1 MFDQI
6 FERSDAL
13 RRQLAGPLR
22 EARLT
27 YLGHRAEQGAPR
39 SSLRKLAQYLLVV
52 TERLNL
58 QPEGTVT
65 TTQIERAADQWA
77 RRHGQHHKIKD
88 GFSRKS
94 KSCFVCVATNWLR
107 FLRRLQACRPQRFA
121 QLLANF
127 ARYLD
132 QEKGLASRTIIT
144 RCWVVE
150 DFLGRT
156 LHSKRALHEITIRQ
170 IDEVLARKGT
180 DGGYSRRG
188 IQSYASGLRTFF
200 RYAEQQNLCRRGLAD
215 AIKAPRI
222 YRNEALPASPSWEDV
237 QRLLAN
243 TEGDRPTSI
252 RDRAILMLL
261 AVYGLRSGEVRSLR
275 LEDIDWENDRLH
287 LWRSKTRCTQTF
299 PLCTTVAVSILR
311 YLREVRPRTGFREI
325 FLTLCSPF
333 RPLTSSAVF
342 EIVRHN
348 WQFLG
353 PAVRPRGPH
362 ALRHAC
368 ATRLIDCGLTMK
380 EIGDLLGHRKVDST
394 RIYTKVDLPHLR
406 QVADVELGDSDE
418 TAHCRHPICCFP
430 QVSRGTLP
438 HQ

>member
-22 EARLT
+22 EARLA
-27 YLGHRAEQGAPR
+27 YLRHRNDQGAPR
-39 SSLRKLAQYLLVV
+39 STLRKLAQYLLVV

-58 QPEGTVT
+58 RAAGTVT
-65 TTQIERAADQWA
+65 ATQIDRAADQWA
-77 RRHGQHHKIKD
+77 RRRLKHHKIKG

-94 KSCFVCVATNWLR
+94 KSCFICVAKNWLH
-107 FLRRLQACRPQRFA
+107 FLGRLQASKTQPNHFS

-132 QEKGLASRTIIT
+132 QEKGLAPRTIIT
-144 RCWVVE
+144 RCWVAK
-150 DFLGRT
+150 DFLGRA
-156 LHSKRALHEITIRQ
+156 LHPKRALHEITIRQ

-188 IQSYASGLRTFF
+188 IQSYASGLKPFF
-200 RYAEQQNLCRRGLAD
+200 LYAEQQNLCRRGLAD

-222 YRNEALPASPSWEDV
+222 FRDEILPAAPSWEDV

-252 RDRAILMLL
+252 RNRAILMLL
-261 AVYGLRSGEVRSLR
+261 AVYGLRAGEVRTLR
-275 LEDIDWENDRLH
+275 LEDIDWENDHLH
-287 LWRSKTRCTQTF
+287 LWRSKTRRTQTF

-311 YLREVRPRTGFREI
+311 YLREVRPRTVFREI

-342 EIVRHN
+342 EIVSHN
-348 WQFLG
+348 WQSLG

-368 ATRLIDCGLTMK
+368 ATRLINCGLTLK

-406 QVADVELGDSDE
+406 QVADVDLEGL
-418 TAHCRHPICCFP
+418 R
-430 QVSRGTLP
+430 
-438 HQ
+438 

>member
-1 MFDQI
+1 MFNQI

-22 EARLT
+22 EARLA
-27 YLGHRAEQGAPR
+27 YLRRRAEQGAPR
-39 SSLRKLAQYLLVV
+39 STLRKLAQYLLVV

-58 QPEGTVT
+58 QTHGTVT
-65 TTQIERAADQWA
+65 ATQIERAADEWA
-77 RRHGQHHKIKD
+77 SRHVQRHKVKG

-94 KSCFVCVATNWLR
+94 KSSFVSVATNWLR
-107 FLRRLQACRPQRFA
+107 FLGRLQASETRLRRFA
-121 QLLANF
+121 QLVADF

-132 QEKGLASRTIIT
+132 QEKGLAPRTIVT

-150 DFLGRT
+150 DFLRRT
-156 LHSKRALHEITIRQ
+156 LYPKRALRDITIRQ

-180 DGGYSRRG
+180 EGGYSRRG
-188 IQSYASGLRTFF
+188 IQSYASGLRPFF

-222 YRNEALPASPSWEDV
+222 FQNETLPASPSWEDV

-243 TEGDRPTSI
+243 TEGDCSTSI
-252 RDRAILMLL
+252 RDRAILILL
-261 AVYGLRSGEVRSLR
+261 AVYGLRAGEVRSLC
-275 LEDIDWENDRLH
+275 LEDIDWENDRFH
-287 LWRSKTRCTQTF
+287 LRRSKTRRTQTL
-299 PLCTTVAVSILR
+299 PLTATVGAAILR
-311 YLREVRPRTGFREI
+311 YLKEVRPRTPFREI
-325 FLTLCSPF
+325 FLTLPSPF

-368 ATRLIDCGLTMK
+368 ATRLINCGVTLK

-406 QVADVELGDSDE
+406 EVADVDLGGL
-418 TAHCRHPICCFP
+418 
-430 QVSRGTLP
+430 Q
-438 HQ
+438 

>member
-22 EARLT
+22 EARLA
-27 YLGHRAEQGAPR
+27 YLRHRAEQGAPR
-39 SSLRKLAQYLLVV
+39 STLRKLAQYLLVI

-58 QPEGTVT
+58 QPEGTAT
-65 TTQIERAADQWA
+65 TPQIERAADQWA
-77 RRHGQHHKIKD
+77 RRQVQHHKIKG

-94 KSCFVCVATNWLR
+94 KSCFLCVATNWLH
-107 FLRRLQACRPQRFA
+107 FLGRLQTSETRPPRFA
-121 QLLANF
+121 QLVADF

-132 QEKGLASRTIIT
+132 QEKGLAPRTIVT
-144 RCWVVE
+144 RCWVAK

-156 LHSKRALHEITIRQ
+156 LHPKRALHEITIRQ

-180 DGGYSRRG
+180 EGGYSRRG
-188 IQSYASGLRTFF
+188 IQSYASGLRRFF
-200 RYAEQQNLCRRGLAD
+200 RYAEQQNLCRRGLAEG
-215 AIKAPRI
+215 IKAPRI
-222 YRNEALPASPSWEDV
+222 FQNETLPVSPSWEDV

-243 TEGDRPTSI
+243 TEGDCSTSI

-261 AVYGLRSGEVRSLR
+261 AVYGLRAGEVRSLC
-275 LEDIDWENDRLH
+275 LEDIDWENDRFH
-287 LWRSKTRCTQTF
+287 LWRSKTRRTQTL
-299 PLCTTVAVSILR
+299 PLTATVGAAILR
-311 YLREVRPRTGFREI
+311 YLKEVRPRTAFREI
-325 FLTLCSPF
+325 FLTLPSPF

-368 ATRLIDCGLTMK
+368 ATRLVNCGLTFK

-394 RIYTKVDLPHLR
+394 RIYAKIDLPHLR
-406 QVADVELGDSDE
+406 QVADLDLREL
-418 TAHCRHPICCFP
+418 R
-430 QVSRGTLP
+430 
-438 HQ
+438 

>member
-1 MFDQI
+1 M
-6 FERSDAL
+6 E
-13 RRQLAGPLR
+13 
-22 EARLT
+22 
-27 YLGHRAEQGAPR
+27 
-39 SSLRKLAQYLLVV
+39 
-52 TERLNL
+52 
-58 QPEGTVT
+58 
-65 TTQIERAADQWA
+65 
-77 RRHGQHHKIKD
+77 
-88 GFSRKS
+88 
-94 KSCFVCVATNWLR
+94 
-107 FLRRLQACRPQRFA
+107 
-121 QLLANF
+121 
-127 ARYLD
+127 
-132 QEKGLASRTIIT
+132 QEKGLAPRTIIT
-144 RCWVVE
+144 RCWVAK
-150 DFLGRT
+150 DFLGRA
-156 LHSKRALHEITIRQ
+156 LHPKRALHEITIRQ
-170 IDEVLARKGT
+170 IDEVLAHKGT
-180 DGGYSRRG
+180 EGGYSRRG
-188 IQSYASGLRTFF
+188 IQSYASGLKPFF
-200 RYAEQQNLCRRGLAD
+200 RYLEQQNLCRRGLAD

-222 YRNEALPASPSWEDV
+222 FRDEILPAAPSWEDV

-311 YLREVRPRTGFREI
+311 YLREVRPRTVFREI

-368 ATRLIDCGLTMK
+368 ATRLINCGLTLK

-406 QVADVELGDSDE
+406 QVADVDLGGL
-418 TAHCRHPICCFP
+418 R
-430 QVSRGTLP
+430 
-438 HQ
+438 

>member
-13 RRQLAGPLR
+13 RRQLVGPLR
-22 EARLT
+22 EARLA
-27 YLGHRAEQGAPR
+27 YLHHRAEQGVPR
-39 SSLRKLAQYLLVV
+39 STLRKLAQYLLVV

-58 QPEGTVT
+58 EPKGTVT
-65 TTQIERAADQWA
+65 TTQIEQAADQWA
-77 RRHGQHHKIKD
+77 RRRVNHHKIKG

-94 KSCFVCVATNWLR
+94 KSCFICVANNWLH
-107 FLRRLQACRPQRFA
+107 FLGRLQASKTRPNRFA
-121 QLLANF
+121 QLVADF
-127 ARYLD
+127 ARYME
-132 QEKGLASRTIIT
+132 QEKGLAPRTIIT
-144 RCWVVE
+144 RCWVAK
-150 DFLGRT
+150 DFLGRA
-156 LHSKRALHEITIRQ
+156 LHPKRALHEITIRQ
-170 IDEVLARKGT
+170 IDEALAHKGT
-180 DGGYSRRG
+180 EGGYSRRG
-188 IQSYASGLRTFF
+188 IQSYASGLKPFF
-200 RYAEQQNLCRRGLAD
+200 RYLEQQNLCRRGLAD

-222 YRNEALPASPSWEDV
+222 FRDEILPAAPSWEDV

-311 YLREVRPRTGFREI
+311 YLREVRPRTVFREI

-368 ATRLIDCGLTMK
+368 ATRLINCGLTLK

-406 QVADVELGDSDE
+406 QVADVDLGGL
-418 TAHCRHPICCFP
+418 R
-430 QVSRGTLP
+430 
-438 HQ
+438 